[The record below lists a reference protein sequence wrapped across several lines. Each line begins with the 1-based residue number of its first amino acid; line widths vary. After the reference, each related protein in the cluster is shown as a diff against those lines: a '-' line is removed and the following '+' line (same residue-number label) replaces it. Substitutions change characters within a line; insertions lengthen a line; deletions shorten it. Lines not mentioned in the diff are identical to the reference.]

1 MISKRLMR
9 LCGKSRKYIAFTVLA
24 KWISLLCGIGI
35 FWTVGRV
42 VDKALNE
49 GGIGFSIVL
58 LVLTCVGVRFFAEL
72 LAPRFS
78 HTAAVEAKR
87 NLRKKVYDKLIS
99 LGSAYNTYISTS
111 GIIQTAGEGIES
123 LDNYFGKYIPQ
134 LFYAVLAPATLF
146 TFISFVSLKAALVL
160 VICVPL
166 IPISIAVFMKTAKKA
181 MKKYWNVYTNLGDT
195 FLENLQGLTEL
206 KLFGADGT
214 KHREMNEKAEKFRQI
229 TMKVLSLQLNSI
241 TIMDVLA
248 YGGAAIGGILA
259 LMEYRS
265 GSITLGELIIVALL
279 AAEFF
284 LPLRMLGS
292 FFHVATGAMA
302 VSDKIFYVLDIPENI
317 QGDTKIS
324 NVDAIELCGVCF
336 EYIKG
341 TRALNHIDIAI
352 NKNDYIAIVGES
364 GCGKST
370 LAALF
375 TKSKIAYDGTVCL
388 NGQDIKDIQDRS
400 IAQNIGFLSS
410 NSYIFAN
417 TIRDNLLMANPNAD
431 EKEMYFALN
440 KANFRFFVENS
451 EFGLDTNVGEGGH
464 MLSGGQ
470 RQRLAL
476 ARLFLADK
484 PVFIFD
490 EATSNIDSESEE
502 MIWKAIKSLKTKKTI
517 IIISHRLLN
526 VQDADCIY
534 VMSEGKI
541 KQKGAHSDLIKSG
554 GIYKN
559 MWNAQSE
566 LEKIRECAS

>member
-24 KWISLLCGIGI
+24 KWISLLCGVGI
-35 FWTVGRV
+35 FWTIGRV
-42 VDKALNE
+42 VDKTMLDDN
-49 GGIGFSIVL
+49 IGLSIFLFVL
-58 LVLTCVGVRFFAEL
+58 MYVAIRFLAEL

-78 HTAAVEAKR
+78 HTAAARAKK

-99 LGSAYNTYISTS
+99 LGTSYNMYISTA
-111 GIIQTAGEGIES
+111 GIVQTAGEGIES
-123 LDNYFGKYIPQ
+123 LDSYFGRYIPQ
-134 LFYAVLAPATLF
+134 LFYALLAPVTLF
-146 TFISFVSLKAALVL
+146 AFMSFISLKAALVL
-160 VICVPL
+160 LVCVPL
-166 IPISIAVFMKTAKKA
+166 IPISIVIFMKTAKKA
-181 MKKYWNVYTNLGDT
+181 MKKHWNVYTNLGDT

-206 KLFGADGT
+206 KLFGADGK

-248 YGGAAIGGILA
+248 YGGAAIGGIIA
-259 LMEYRS
+259 LLEYRS
-265 GSITLGELIIVALL
+265 GAITLGELVIVALL

-302 VSDKIFYVLDIPENI
+302 VSDKIFYVLDIPENTG
-317 QGDTKIS
+317 GDTKIS
-324 NVDAIELCGVCF
+324 HIDTIEICDACF
-336 EYIKG
+336 EYEEG
-341 TRALNHIDIAI
+341 VRALDYIDVAV

-375 TKSKIAYDGTVCL
+375 TKSRIACEGTVRL
-388 NGQDIKDIQDRS
+388 NGLDIKDIEDRW
-400 IAQNIGFLSS
+400 IAENVGFLSS

-417 TIRDNLLMANPNAD
+417 TIRDNLLLANPNAD
-431 EKEMYFALN
+431 EKEMYLALE
-440 KANFRFFVENS
+440 KANLRLFVENS
-451 EFGLDTNVGEGGH
+451 EFGLDTSVGEGGH

-484 PVFIFD
+484 PVFVFD

-502 MIWKAIKSLKTKKTI
+502 MIWKAIKSLKNKKTI

-526 VQDADCIY
+526 VRDADCIY

-541 KQKGAHSDLIKSG
+541 EQKGSHFELIESG

-559 MWNAQSE
+559 MWSVQSE
-566 LEKIRECAS
+566 LEEIREHTL

>member
-24 KWISLLCGIGI
+24 KWISLLCGVGI
-35 FWTVGRV
+35 FWTIGRV
-42 VDKALNE
+42 VDKTLIEDSIGLSIILFAL
-49 GGIGFSIVL
+49 I
-58 LVLTCVGVRFFAEL
+58 CVAMRFLAEL

-78 HTAAVEAKR
+78 HTAASRAKK

-99 LGSAYNTYISTS
+99 LGTSYNMYISTA
-111 GIIQTAGEGIES
+111 GIVQTAGEGIES
-123 LDNYFGKYIPQ
+123 LDSYFGRYIPQ
-134 LFYAVLAPATLF
+134 LFYALLAPVTLF
-146 TFISFVSLKAALVL
+146 AFMSFISLKAALVL
-160 VICVPL
+160 LVCVPL
-166 IPISIAVFMKTAKKA
+166 IPLSIVVFMKTAKKA
-181 MKKYWNVYTNLGDT
+181 MKKHWNVYTNLGDT

-206 KLFGADGT
+206 KLFGADGK

-248 YGGAAIGGILA
+248 YGGAAIGGIIA
-259 LMEYRS
+259 LLEYRS
-265 GSITLGELIIVALL
+265 GAITLGELIIVALL

-302 VSDKIFYVLDIPENI
+302 VSDKIFYVLDIPENTE
-317 QGDTKIS
+317 GDTKIS
-324 NVDAIELCGVCF
+324 DVDTIEICNACLEYEEGV
-336 EYIKG
+336 
-341 TRALNHIDIAI
+341 RALNHIDIAVH
-352 NKNDYIAIVGES
+352 KNDYIAIVGES

-375 TKSKIAYDGTVCL
+375 TKSRIACEGTVRL
-388 NGQDIKDIQDRS
+388 NGWDIKDIEDCS
-400 IAQNIGFLSS
+400 IARNIGFLSS

-431 EKEMYFALN
+431 EKEMYHALK
-440 KANFRFFVENS
+440 KANLRLFVENS

-484 PVFIFD
+484 PVFVFD

-502 MIWKAIKSLKTKKTI
+502 MIWRAIKSLKNKKTI
-517 IIISHRLLN
+517 IVISHRLLN
-526 VQDADCIY
+526 VQDADRIY

-541 KQKGAHSDLIKSG
+541 EQKGAHSDLIESG

-559 MWNAQSE
+559 MWSVQSE
-566 LEKIRECAS
+566 LEKIRECVS